1 MKQLVTL
8 LTLLLVSYG
17 VARSETFKEGGI
29 WYETVDNNQ
38 NVCVAPVQQNEANYS
53 GSISVPGS
61 VFHAGRDY
69 AVTSIGKGAFSG
81 ATGMTAITM
90 DGSIGSIEDA
100 AFQGC
105 TGITSVEIPQRTTF
119 VGASAFEGCTKLG
132 TVTLSSRLNI
142 IKNRAFA
149 DCSSLS
155 RIDVE
160 DKVTSIGDEAFLNC
174 SKLSTIALPSG
185 LKSIGNS
192 AFAGC
197 SALDNITL
205 GNNLTVIGT
214 AAFKDC
220 KALKNVTIP
229 EKITEI
235 KAMTFSGCSVLSGV
249 TFPSRLSIIGAS
261 AFNGTA
267 LTSITIPATVGEI
280 GDEAFN
286 SSKALMSVIFSDS
299 DTPIK
304 YGNEVFTGCP
314 VESLVLGRT
323 LNYMQ
328 GATGAFANQT
338 KLKTVKVTSTATTLP
353 EAIFRNCTA
362 LVNVTVESG
371 LREVGQS
378 AFQSCETLVRLQL
391 PETVSIIRSYAFAN
405 CYVLSDFILPPK
417 VETIEL
423 QTFYRCR
430 RLKTPELVN
439 IKEIKNQAFYGC
451 DDIDGLTL
459 SQKLVT
465 IANNAFADCLSL
477 SAISIPG
484 TVINM
489 GDGVFYGCKK
499 LATVTFEAGSKP
511 LSLGSEIF
519 VDCPVRELEL
529 GRDIIYRGDSDKYLF
544 DGNTTLYDVN
554 ILGSV
559 TSIAD
564 NMFSGCEVL
573 TEIVLPSSV
582 TKVGNGAFGNCPE
595 LASITSKNET
605 VPSAVTGSFSSEVY
619 NNAVLTVPADSE
631 SAYRN
636 APGWK
641 NFKQFKQL
649 PSVPKYTV
657 SVEYSGPGNVT
668 VNGSTSGEIT
678 VKKGDPL
685 TIVSTPDKGKTVI
698 SASYTMGSMTHA
710 FTTSATIESVT
721 DNVSV
726 SVQFGEEPEI
736 LPSSISITPEKVS
749 IGMGESV
756 QLFVTCEPED
766 ASGLVTWSV
775 QSGSDVV
782 TVDASGLVTGV
793 SAGMAVVKAITPNGL
808 SATATVIVIDGTS
821 HIEEIPSLEV
831 GQKWQA
837 RLLINNNPVTAGV
850 KWTSSNPSE
859 VSVSDNGLVTVKKQ
873 KYDWVTTLIT
883 ATYQNT
889 EYVYE
894 YTVLPVNIYSFVG
907 DDGLSYVYNSQLDGV
922 VVENY
927 QPYEPSSSNMTI
939 GASAVDGFGFGYP
952 VKGIETLRLADYVTS
967 LTLPA
972 SIVYIGG
979 SAYLSGLDILIILA
993 EKVPQTED
1001 LDLADGVM
1009 VFGPESA
1016 LNAYKADSTWGRYSI
1031 FAIGS
1036 DPVHTYTVYFIPQSE
1051 APVIGTPYCYIWSH
1065 TTGKLYSGTWPGSK
1079 MTAVDIE
1086 GKKGWR
1092 YSLEVSDPIQSPMVI
1107 FSDSSYQTGD
1117 MVLENN
1123 GIYDWS
1129 SLIGYASGITEIKA
1143 DALNLTVNGLNIE
1156 AEGMIRVY
1164 NYSGI
1169 IVCEGEG
1176 HVKLPTAGAYVV
1188 VTPDGAV
1195 KIQVK

>member
-1 MKQLVTL
+1 MKQFVTL
-8 LTLLLVSYG
+8 LTLLLVTYG
-17 VARSETFKEGGI
+17 VARSETFKVGGI

-61 VFHAGRDY
+61 VTYAGRDY

-81 ATGMTAITM
+81 ATGMTAIAM

-100 AFQGC
+100 AFKGC

-132 TVTLSSRLNI
+132 TVTLSSRLNT

-149 DCSSLS
+149 NCTSLS

-160 DKVTSIGDEAFLNC
+160 DRVTSIGDEAFLNC
-174 SKLSTIALPSG
+174 SRLSTIVLPSG

-197 SALDNITL
+197 SVLDNITL
-205 GNNLTVIGT
+205 GNNLTFLGEG
-214 AAFKDC
+214 AFKDC
-220 KALKNVTIP
+220 KALKSIAVP

-249 TFPSRLSIIGAS
+249 TFPSRLSVIGAS
-261 AFNGTA
+261 AFKGTA
-267 LTSITIPATVGEI
+267 LTSVTIPDTVGEI

-286 SSKALMSVIFSDS
+286 GSKGLMSVTFSDS
-299 DTPIK
+299 ETPLK

-314 VESLVLGRT
+314 VESLILGRT

-328 GATGAFANQT
+328 GVTGAFAEQV
-338 KLKTVKVTSTATTLP
+338 KLKTVKVTSTVTTLP
-353 EAIFRNCTA
+353 ESVFRGCTA

-371 LREVGQS
+371 LREVGQK

-391 PETVSIIRSYAFAN
+391 PETVSIIRPYAFAN
-405 CYVLSDFILPPK
+405 CYLLSDFTIPSK

-423 QTFYRCR
+423 QSFYRCR
-430 RLKTPELVN
+430 RLKAPNLVN

-465 IANNAFADCLSL
+465 IANDAFADCLSL

-499 LATVTFEAGSKP
+499 LASVVFEAGSKP
-511 LSLGSEIF
+511 LSVGSELF

-529 GRDIIYRGDSDKYLF
+529 GRDIIYRGDADKNLF

-564 NMFSGCEVL
+564 NMFSGCEAL
-573 TEIVLPSSV
+573 TAVVLPSSV
-582 TKVGNGAFGNCPE
+582 TKVGNRAFGNCPE
-595 LASITSKNET
+595 LASVTSRSET
-605 VPSAVTGSFSSEVY
+605 VPTAVTGSFSSEVY

-631 SAYRN
+631 NAYRS

-641 NFKQFKQL
+641 NFKQFSQL

-657 SVEYSGPGNVT
+657 SVEYSGPGQVT
-668 VNGSTSGEIT
+668 VNGSASGEIT
-678 VKKGDPL
+678 VRQGEPL
-685 TIVSTPDKGKTVI
+685 TIVATPDNGKTVT
-698 SASYTMGSMTHA
+698 SASYTMGGMTHA
-710 FTTSATIESVT
+710 FSTSATIESVT
-721 DNVSV
+721 GNVSV
-726 SVQFGEEPEI
+726 NVQFGDEPEI
-736 LPSSISITPEKVS
+736 LPSSISITPDNVS
-749 IGMGESV
+749 VGLGESV
-756 QLFVTCEPED
+756 QLFLTCEPEG
-766 ASGLVTWSV
+766 ASDLATWSV
-775 QSGSDVV
+775 QSGNGIV

-793 SAGMAVVKAITPNGL
+793 SAGMAVVKAVTPNGL
-808 SATATVIVIDGTS
+808 SATANVVVIDGS
-821 HIEEIPSLEV
+821 ASIDIPTLEV

-837 RLLINNNPVTAGV
+837 RLIVDGNPVAAGV
-850 KWTSSNPSE
+850 TWSSSNPSE
-859 VSVSDNGLVTVKKQ
+859 VSVSNTGMVTVKVQ
-873 KYDWVTTLIT
+873 KYDWVTAVIT
-883 ATYQNT
+883 AKYQNT

-894 YTVLPVNIYSFVG
+894 YRVLPINLYSFVG
-907 DDGLSYVYNSQLDGV
+907 DDGLSYFYDPRLDGV

-927 QPYEPSSSNMTI
+927 QPYEPSSANMTI
-939 GASAVDGFGFGYP
+939 KAAAVDGFGYDYD
-952 VKGIETLRLADYVTS
+952 VKGIETLRLADYVKS

-972 SIVYIGG
+972 SVVYIGE
-979 SAYLSGLDILIILA
+979 SVYLSGLDMLIILA
-993 EKVPQTED
+993 EQVPQTED

-1009 VFGPESA
+1009 VFVPASA
-1016 LNAYKADSTWGRYSI
+1016 LAAYKADPNWGRYNI
-1031 FAIGS
+1031 FAVGS
-1036 DPVHTYTVYFIPQSE
+1036 NPVHTYTVYFLPQSD
-1051 APVIGTPYCYIWSH
+1051 APAIGTPYCYIWSK
-1065 TTGKLYSGTWPGSK
+1065 TTGKLYAGTWPGSL
-1079 MTAVDIE
+1079 MTSVNID
-1086 GKKGWR
+1086 GRKGWR
-1092 YSLEVSDPIQSPMVI
+1092 YSVEVSDPIDSPMVI
-1107 FSDSSYQTGD
+1107 FSDSMYQTGD
-1117 MVLENN
+1117 MVLEHN
-1123 GIYDWS
+1123 GLYDWAG
-1129 SLIGYASGITEIKA
+1129 LTGYVSGITDVKA
-1143 DALNLTVNGLNIE
+1143 DASGLTVDGLNVE
-1156 AEGMIRVY
+1156 AEGLVRVY
-1164 NYSGI
+1164 TFSGI
-1169 IVCEGEG
+1169 LVCEGENR
-1176 HVKLPTAGAYVV
+1176 VSLPSAGAYVV
-1188 VTPDGAV
+1188 VTSAGAV
-1195 KIQVK
+1195 RIQVK